1 MPSPIVVLIQK
12 PDSPYRARLEAALN
26 QEYGNQ
32 GWRCFEAIQQSLH
45 PGTPL
50 IVLWDLFGHLPVE
63 VHALAGVLAQE
74 GVGVVVACGQVDD
87 LVRQALRATSA
98 LALVADPEL
107 PVEVAAALEVAGAT
121 HQRLLDLTTQRQ
133 ELQREIQERHYIEK
147 AKRVLMA
154 AKGYSEAEAM
164 RHLQKHS
171 RNSNQKLVAVAQ
183 RVLAAYKV
191 FNGES
196 GEE

>member
-12 PDSPYRARLEAALN
+12 PDSPFRAMLETALN
-26 QEYGNQ
+26 QEYGTQ
-32 GWRCFEAIQQSLH
+32 GWHCFEAIQQSLR
-45 PGTPL
+45 PGAPL
-50 IVLWDLFGHLPVE
+50 IVLWDLHSHGQE
-63 VHALAGVLAQE
+63 EIHALAGVLAQE
-74 GVGVVVACGQVDD
+74 EVGVVVACGQVDD
-87 LVRQALRATSA
+87 LVRQTLRATSA

-107 PVEVAAALEVAGAT
+107 PVEVAAALEVASAT
-121 HQRLLDLTTQRQ
+121 HQRLLDLTA
-133 ELQREIQERHYIEK
+133 QREQLRREMGERHYIEK

-183 RVLAAYKV
+183 QVLAAYKV